1 MAQTKGGMRWAFA
14 GVSAMILVYGCGKG
28 TSKPPFT
35 DLDTTSD
42 STHFMAVC
50 GDPKLDFSGRGAT
63 AEVAP
68 GVRVEIIS
76 ESHSNEITFK
86 ELEHEGRVIAKVR
99 LLDDGGSYDGFDLKD
114 RTPACWF
121 VKGPKHELI
130 STFFTASGRKLGG
143 GIKTSAKF
151 SIHLHPEA
159 HWERVKVKHDTAALD
174 LRPSELRAEAPES
187 AARSEAYARA
197 IQGGFVLLAQGS
209 CTKTSCCIAPGP
221 H

>member
-28 TSKPPFT
+28 TPKPPFT
-35 DLDTTSD
+35 DVDSTSD
-42 STHFMAVC
+42 STHLMAVC

-68 GVRVEIIS
+68 GVRVEIIP
-76 ESHSNEITFK
+76 ESHSNEITSD
-86 ELEHEGRVIAKVR
+86 ELEKEGRVIAKVR
-99 LLDDGGSYDGFDLKD
+99 LLDVGGSYDGFDLKD

-121 VKGPKHELI
+121 VKGPKHKLI
-130 STFFTASGRKLGG
+130 STIFTETGIRLKGDIETHAKL
-143 GIKTSAKF
+143 A
-151 SIHLHPEA
+151 LHRHAEA
-159 HWERVKVKHDTAALD
+159 HWELVKVKDRKATFD
-174 LRPSELRAEAPES
+174 PRPSELHAEAPES
-187 AARSEAYARA
+187 AARSEAYTRA
-197 IQGGFVLLAQGS
+197 ILDGFTLLAQGS